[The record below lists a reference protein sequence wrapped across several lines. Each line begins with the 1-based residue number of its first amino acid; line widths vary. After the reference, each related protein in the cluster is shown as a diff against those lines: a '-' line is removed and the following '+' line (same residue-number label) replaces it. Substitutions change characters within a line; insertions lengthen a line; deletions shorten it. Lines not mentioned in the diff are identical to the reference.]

1 MVKREDFHLMQWSM
15 GIPLCEDVWLGM
27 QLRNIAIVD
36 LGVLR
41 DIELQAMQSYFADD
55 RVDGNILMLLS
66 ATSQMWVFSL
76 YEFMRTWRSKAKHIL
91 KTAVEYQTVAPRK
104 KKKFLQQILDNAE
117 GKHKFVRIAPN
128 FYHEQ
133 LSKIDDPAFVASV
146 QKYFDDT
153 AGLFS
158 EVSFLRVALAKHEVE
173 GKPGFAAEAP
183 GYGRMSYWTGSLYW
197 HLVNKD
203 GYQERVERVEL
214 ADAFLGIE
222 PDITDEERYGDAYSH
237 DGKP

>member
-1 MVKREDFHLMQWSM
+1 MVKRENFSIMSWSM
-15 GIPLCEDVWLGM
+15 AVPLCEDVWLGM

-36 LGVLR
+36 LVVLR
-41 DIELQAMQSYFADD
+41 DIEQQAVQSYFEHD
-55 RVDGNILMLLS
+55 RVDGNTLMLLS

-91 KTAVEYQTVAPRK
+91 KAAAEYETVAPRK
-104 KKKFLQQILDNAE
+104 RAKFLQQILENSD

-133 LSKIDDPAFVASV
+133 LSKINDPAFVASV
-146 QKYFDDT
+146 QKYYDNT
-153 AGLFS
+153 AGLFG
-158 EVSFLRVALAKHEVE
+158 EVSILRVALAKHEVE

-197 HLVNKD
+197 HLNNTE

-214 ADAFLGIE
+214 ANAFLGID
-222 PDITDEERYGDAYSH
+222 PDITDEERYGASESH
-237 DGKP
+237 EGQS

>member
-1 MVKREDFHLMQWSM
+1 MVKRENFSIMSWSM
-15 GIPLCEDVWLGM
+15 AVPLCEDVWLGM

-36 LGVLR
+36 LVVLR
-41 DIELQAMQSYFADD
+41 EIEQQAVQSYFEHD
-55 RVDGNILMLLS
+55 RVDGNTLMLLS

-91 KTAVEYQTVAPRK
+91 KTAAEYETVSPRK
-104 KKKFLQQILDNAE
+104 KAKFLQQILENSD

-133 LSKIDDPAFVASV
+133 LSKINDPAFVASV
-146 QKYFDDT
+146 QKYYDNI
-153 AGLFS
+153 AGLFG
-158 EVSFLRVALAKHEVE
+158 EVSILRVALAKHEVE

-197 HLVNKD
+197 HLNNKE

-214 ADAFLGIE
+214 ANAFLGID
-222 PDITDEERYGDAYSH
+222 PDITVEERYGDSESH
-237 DGKP
+237 EGQS